1 MRGST
6 VLRVIL
12 GLNLTAFAAIS
23 DSSAQD
29 TKKKIEPLALGAS
42 APDFSL
48 PGVDGKNYSLKSFAD
63 AEILVVVFTCNHCP
77 AAQGYEERIKQLT
90 ADYKEKGVAVVAISP
105 NDPLAVRLDE
115 LGYTD
120 LSDSFEEGK
129 IRAKDHKFNF
139 QYLYDGDSQAVSK
152 AYGPRAT
159 PHVFIFDKQRK
170 LRYQGGVDDSERLKR
185 VKKHHIRNALDALL
199 AGKPVEVTVTPTFGC
214 SIKWSDKR
222 GTVTTFME
230 NLAAEEIGLETID
243 GDGIRK
249 LLKNDSGKLRLINIW
264 ATWCPPCRAEF
275 PELVTINRMYRKR
288 DFEMITISIDK
299 PDQRGT
305 VLEFLKQ
312 HQASNR
318 NTLFNSTD
326 LNQVVE
332 ATNKEWMG
340 AVPLTLLVLPGGEIA
355 YKQLGEIEA
364 LETKR
369 AIVEILGRTY

>member
-1 MRGST
+1 MRGNT
-6 VLRVIL
+6 ALRAALVLS
-12 GLNLTAFAAIS
+12 LTTFAVMS

-29 TKKKIEPLALGAS
+29 KKKKIEPLALGAS

-48 PGVDGKNYSLKSFAD
+48 PGVDGKKYSLKNFSD
-63 AEILVVVFTCNHCP
+63 AKILVVIFTCNHCP
-77 AAQGYEERIKQLT
+77 SAQGYEERIKKLT

-159 PHVFIFDKQRK
+159 PHVFIFDQERK

-185 VKKHHIRNALDALL
+185 VKKHHVRNALDALL
-199 AGKPVEVTVTPTFGC
+199 AGKPVEIKETPTFGC

-230 NLAAEEIGLETID
+230 KLAAEEVNLEPID
-243 GDGIRK
+243 VAGVK
-249 LLKNDSGKLRLINIW
+249 ALLKNDSDKVRLINFW

-288 DFEMITISIDK
+288 NFEMITISVDK
-299 PDQRGT
+299 PNQRGN
-305 VLEFLKQ
+305 VLEFLQQ

-318 NTLFNSTD
+318 NTQFNSTD
-326 LNQVVE
+326 LNQLVD
-332 ATNKEWMG
+332 ATDRKWMG
-340 AVPLTLLVLPGGEIA
+340 SVPLTLLILPGGEIA
-355 YKQLGEIEA
+355 YEQLGEIEP

-369 AIVEILGRTY
+369 AIVDILGRTY